1 MNIAVL
7 PGRLPTLGDLIRFA
21 TGLASAIANSILDAL
36 CRSVTWTEPAEF
48 WVKLHLGDPGAS
60 GASNAA
66 TETTRKQITFS
77 AASGGAIT
85 NSGAVSWT
93 SYPAA
98 ETVTHVSFWDA
109 STAGTFLGSDALNAS
124 KSPGV
129 GDTLTLPAGDL
140 DLTLTV
146 AA

>member
-1 MNIAVL
+1 M
-7 PGRLPTLGDLIRFA
+7 A

-36 CRSVTWTEPAEF
+36 CRSVTWTEPAAF
-48 WVKLHLGDPGAS
+48 YVKLHLGDPGAS

-66 TETTRKQITFS
+66 TETTRKSMTFS

-85 NSGAVSWT
+85 TSAGVSWT

-98 ETVTHVSFWDA
+98 ETVSHVSFWDA
-109 STAGTFLGSDALNAS
+109 ATTGNFLGSKALTAS
-124 KSPGV
+124 KTAAV
-129 GDTLTLPAGDL
+129 GDTLTLAAGDL
-140 DLTLTV
+140 DLTITV

>member
-1 MNIAVL
+1 M
-7 PGRLPTLGDLIRFA
+7 A
-21 TGLASAIANSILDAL
+21 TGLASASANAILDAY
-36 CRSVTWTEPAEF
+36 CRSVVWTEPAEF
-48 WVKLHLGDPGAS
+48 WVKLHLGDPGAA
-60 GASNAA
+60 GASNPA

-77 AASGGAIT
+77 AAAGGAIT

-109 STAGTFLGSDALNAS
+109 AAAGNFLGSDALTTSRTPAI
-124 KSPGV
+124 
-129 GDTLTLPAGDL
+129 GDTLTLAAGDL
-140 DLTLTV
+140 DLTLPV